1 MPMLSESLTSLD
13 SDEFGYYGFTD
24 TAAVRKRV
32 RGVGIRRSPLTVTTI
47 DRAIFVP
54 VISTR
59 RAKRTGPFTFEG
71 GVIAEDGQ
79 IREEVHLRRRGRE
92 AIGGLPPDADVK
104 PLHDLDEEI
113 LYLGWFHPRYG
124 HFLLETLA
132 RSWFLL
138 QSEPSLRV
146 VFHIMRDFQYEGTIA
161 EILSEFGVTPG
172 RIVDIQGPTRVR
184 RLIVPEAA
192 YELGYAA
199 HVDAA
204 RPFQTIANRIFSS
217 STPSIQQPVYLSRSK
232 LPAKL
237 RAIVGEDELE
247 RTLRDRGFHVAY
259 PETLP
264 FAEQVRLV
272 NRHAHVITNDGSA
285 AYNLLFALGGPT
297 VHYLTDGAQVPDYFL
312 VPRLVG
318 SFANFINCLRPTAL
332 GPGRRDDL
340 DLDLTVV
347 NDYLD
352 RTFPAV
358 ETRR

>member
-1 MPMLSESLTSLD
+1 
-13 SDEFGYYGFTD
+13 
-24 TAAVRKRV
+24 VK
-32 RGVGIRRSPLTVTTI
+32 
-47 DRAIFVP
+47 
-54 VISTR
+54 
-59 RAKRTGPFTFEG
+59 TGPFTFEG
-71 GVIAEDGQ
+71 GVIDDDGQ
-79 IREEVHLRRRGRE
+79 IRDEVHLRRRGRE
-92 AIGGLPPDADVK
+92 PIGGLPPGADFK
-104 PLHDLDEEI
+104 PLRDLDEDI

-138 QSEPSLRV
+138 QSAPSLRV
-146 VFHIMRDFQYEGTIA
+146 AFHVIRDFRYDGAIA
-161 EILSEFGVTPG
+161 KIFSAFGVASE
-172 RIVDIQGPTRVR
+172 RIVELQGPTRVR
-184 RLIVPEAA
+184 RLIIPEAA

-204 RPFQTIANRIFSS
+204 RPFQTIARQILGDSRE
-217 STPSIQQPVYLSRSK
+217 STQQPVYLSRSK
-232 LPAKL
+232 LPEKL

-247 RTLRDRGFHVAY
+247 RVLRDRGFHVAY

-264 FAEQVRLV
+264 FAEQVRLI

-312 VPRLVG
+312 VPRLVDSCA
-318 SFANFINCLRPTAL
+318 SFIDCLRPTAL

-340 DLDLTVV
+340 ALDLAVV

-352 RTFPAV
+352 RTFPGV
-358 ETRR
+358 EIRR